1 MVKHGRMLD
10 ENCLERRCVA
20 WDLIGQNLEMPIAEK
35 LSECF
40 LKIWA
45 QRPRGS
51 QVEPVSPPPT
61 YGRVNGLEGKC
72 TIRLLDIVCQST
84 KRIA

>member
-1 MVKHGRMLD
+1 MLD

-51 QVEPVSPPPT
+51 QVEPVFPATNVWTASMAWRKVYDTAPGYCLPVDEA
-61 YGRVNGLEGKC
+61 YSIG
-72 TIRLLDIVCQST
+72 
-84 KRIA
+84 